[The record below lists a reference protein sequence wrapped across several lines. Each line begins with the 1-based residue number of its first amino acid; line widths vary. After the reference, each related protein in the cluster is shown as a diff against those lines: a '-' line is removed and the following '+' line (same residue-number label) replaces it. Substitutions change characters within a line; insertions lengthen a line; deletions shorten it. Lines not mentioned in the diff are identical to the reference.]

1 MVFIFILEIGNSN
14 FPLFFCHFS
23 AIVNSV
29 VLIFYFLFSVVARK
43 LSMTGS
49 IRIFEEKKFHSK
61 TTYFRVP
68 QGQTSRYDRLA
79 QTPRTQDRCP
89 HRVLPSV
96 SESPE
101 TRVLLKIQCQWSFT
115 EVCSRLKFIYTPKF
129 TSM

>member
-1 MVFIFILEIGNSN
+1 MVFIVILEIANSN

-23 AIVNSV
+23 EIANSV

-49 IRIFEEKKFHSK
+49 IRIFEKKKFHSK

-79 QTPRTQDRCP
+79 HTPRTQDRCP

-96 SESPE
+96 SESPG

-115 EVCSRLKFIYTPKF
+115 EVCSGLKFIYTPKF
-129 TSM
+129 TIM

>member
-1 MVFIFILEIGNSN
+1 MVFIIILEIANSN
-14 FPLFFCHFS
+14 FPLFFCHFL

-49 IRIFEEKKFHSK
+49 IRIFEKIKIHSK

-68 QGQTSRYDRLA
+68 QGQTSRYDRMA
-79 QTPRTQDRCP
+79 HTPRTQDRCP

-115 EVCSRLKFIYTPKF
+115 EVCSGLKFIYTPKF
-129 TSM
+129 TTM